1 MGNKDLLSTDS
12 DIIGSYR
19 PRVANLS
26 EDLVRVDLD
35 ICAWRGTVP
44 IAAGDLGLEESEEFD
59 ATLREYLHLGR
70 KRLLPSRY
78 AQERAHIE
86 RQARDAL
93 RYGSY
98 DTELGFLVPKV
109 RWPTLREKLQGL
121 KAQYERLVSEITSAQ
136 SYPVI
141 CDEIRTVYTK
151 AAVQAWKVRQGLK
164 AVTNAT
170 VDAPL
175 TPAQAQA
182 EFVQDFV
189 VRVLQAIPSP
199 EAIRQKFSFH
209 WTVRYLELPSRVEE
223 ELRQAE
229 LTRLQLQAE
238 AERIEAQLR
247 NQRAADAT
255 EQEKQRL
262 ELESVRRRLTAEEA
276 VAREVAEK
284 TKAELEARYSRA
296 STLVE
301 SALRAMLY
309 DLSVDV
315 LGVVQKHGRLPGA
328 SAQRIRT
335 LIERVRFLNY
345 RDAQDIEELVQKLEA
360 VVPADAAERNLED
373 ITHALQDI
381 GTVTRAELMALGE
394 SPRSGRV
401 AGIDDVINVASY
413 RRARE
418 ALSLE
423 LPALPISNN
432 GRSAPLLSAASENS
446 LLL

>member
-1 MGNKDLLSTDS
+1 MNSSLTTET

-19 PRVANLS
+19 PRLANLS

-35 ICAWRGTVP
+35 IYAWRGAVP

-59 ATLREYLHLGR
+59 ATLREYLRLGR

-78 AQERAHIE
+78 ANERERIE

-98 DTELGFLVPKV
+98 ETELGFLVPKL
-109 RWPTLREKLQGL
+109 RWPTLREKLQGC
-121 KAQYERLVSEITSAQ
+121 KERYERLIHELTSAEN
-136 SYPVI
+136 YPLI
-141 CDEIRTVYTK
+141 CDEIRSVYTK
-151 AAVQAWKVRQGLK
+151 AAIQAWKVRQGLK
-164 AVTNAT
+164 AVTTAAT
-170 VDAPL
+170 DKPPPSAA
-175 TPAQAQA
+175 AQS
-182 EFVQDFV
+182 EFVHDFV
-189 VRVLQAIPSP
+189 ARVVQAIPSP
-199 EAIRQKFSFH
+199 EAMRQKFSFQ
-209 WTVRYLELPSRVEE
+209 WTVRYLELPSRIEE

-238 AERIEAQLR
+238 AERLEAQLCS
-247 NQRAADAT
+247 QRAADAA
-255 EQEKQRL
+255 EREKQRL
-262 ELESVRRRLTAEEA
+262 ELEAVRRRLAAEEA

-284 TKAELEARYSRA
+284 TKAELEAQYGRA

-301 SALRAMLY
+301 SALRTMLY

-315 LGVVQKHGRLPGA
+315 LGMVQKHGRLPGA

-345 RDAQDIEELVQKLEA
+345 RDATDIEELVQKLEA
-360 VVPADAAERNLED
+360 VVPVDAAERNLED
-373 ITHALQDI
+373 ITQALRDI

-394 SPRSGRV
+394 RPRSGSV
-401 AGIDDVINVASY
+401 AGIDDVIDVARY
-413 RRARE
+413 QRARA
-418 ALSLE
+418 ALSVE
-423 LPALPISNN
+423 LPALPISSN
-432 GRSAPLLSAASENS
+432 GRSAPLRAIAAGDS